1 VEGPQEG
8 HDKSLWWGSQR
19 MAAGGGM
26 ELVVAGGGQGK
37 GDEAVKL
44 QVWVKAA

>member
-1 VEGPQEG
+1 MTSHCSGVAKGWQ
-8 HDKSLWWGSQR
+8 L
-19 MAAGGGM
+19 GGM